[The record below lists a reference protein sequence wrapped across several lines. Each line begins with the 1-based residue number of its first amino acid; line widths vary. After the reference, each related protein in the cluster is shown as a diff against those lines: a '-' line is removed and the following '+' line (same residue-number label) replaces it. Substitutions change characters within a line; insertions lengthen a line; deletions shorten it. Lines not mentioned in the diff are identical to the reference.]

1 MIEIPVSKRSDV
13 RNFAII
19 AHIDH
24 GKTTLVDHMLR
35 QAGVFRANEAVPER
49 VMDNNDQE
57 RERGITIMAK
67 NTAIVY
73 RGVKMNIL
81 DTPGHADFGGEVE
94 RVLGLAD
101 GVILLVDAAEGPL
114 PQTRFVLS
122 KALEKKLPPL
132 VVINKIDRKDAR
144 PTEVLDEVLDLFIDL
159 SAHEEMLDF
168 PVLFAIA
175 REGIAKKSL
184 DDHSRTLEPLFEAI
198 LAHIPSPEDRRS
210 EPLQVL
216 IANTD
221 YDDYV
226 GTLGIGRIVCG
237 DIRVGQSLYRI
248 GRDQTPTLAKVMR
261 LYAFEGLSR
270 KEISSARSG
279 DLIAVAGIDELD
291 IGDTVVAAPET
302 PPLERIEVDPPT
314 IRMSFMVND
323 SPFAGTE
330 GKHVTSRK
338 LRDRLHKAAKQN
350 VALRV
355 ADGETPDRFEVSG
368 RGELQLAVLVETMR
382 REGYELQLGKPDV
395 VVREID
401 GKPHEPMERLSVD
414 VPEEFI
420 GVVTERLSERKGD
433 MIDLDRTPGGR
444 ARLTY
449 RIPSRGLIGFRSMF
463 LTQTRGLGVLNSI
476 VDGWSEWK
484 GAMARRPNGG
494 IVADRRGR
502 STPYALFHLQSRG
515 LYFVGPNVEVYEGM
529 VIGENS
535 RENDL
540 DVDITREKK
549 LVNFRSANKDDNT
562 ILVPPRPMTL
572 EQAME
577 FIDEDELIEVTPES
591 IRVRKRI
598 LASNRR
604 PKRVAREEE

>member
-1 MIEIPVSKRSDV
+1 MTQRLDV

-35 QAGVFRANEAVPER
+35 QAGVFRANEDVPER
-49 VMDNNDQE
+49 VMDSNEQE
-57 RERGITIMAK
+57 RERGITILAK
-67 NTAIVY
+67 NTAITY

-144 PTEVLDEVLDLFIDL
+144 PEEVLDEVLDLFIDL
-159 SAHEEMLDF
+159 GADEDALDF

-175 REGIAKKSL
+175 REGVAKKSL
-184 DDHSRTLEPLFEAI
+184 DDHSRNLEPLFESI
-198 LAHIPSPEDRRS
+198 LASVPSPLDRRD
-210 EPLQVL
+210 EPLQIL

-237 DIRVGQSLYRI
+237 EIRSGQALFRVNTQGPS
-248 GRDQTPTLAKVMR
+248 PAKVMR
-261 LYAFEGLSR
+261 LYGFEGLAK
-270 KEISSARSG
+270 KEIEVARSG
-279 DLIAVAGIDELD
+279 DLVAIAGIEELD
-291 IGDTVVAAPET
+291 IGDTVVATAET
-302 PPLERIEVDPPT
+302 PALPRIAVDPPT
-314 IRMSFMVND
+314 IRMSFLVND

-338 LRDRLHKAAKQN
+338 VRERLFKAAKQN
-350 VALRV
+350 VAIRV

-368 RGELQLAVLVETMR
+368 RGELQLAVLVEAMR
-382 REGYELQLGKPDV
+382 REGYELQLGKPEV
-395 VVREID
+395 VIREID
-401 GKPHEPMERLSVD
+401 GKFFEPMERLTID

-420 GVVTERLSERKGD
+420 GVVTERLADRKGE
-433 MIDLDRTPGGR
+433 MLDLSRTPGGR
-444 ARLTY
+444 AKLSY
-449 RIPSRGLIGFRSMF
+449 RIPSRGLIGFRSQF

-494 IVADRRGR
+494 IVADRKGR
-502 STPYALFHLQSRG
+502 TTPYALFHLQSRG
-515 LYFVGPNVEVYEGM
+515 VFFVGPNVDVYEGM
-529 VIGENS
+529 VVGENT

-540 DVDITREKK
+540 DVDVTREKK

-562 ILVPPRPMTL
+562 ILSPPRPMTL

-591 IRVRKRI
+591 IRLRKRI
-598 LASNRR
+598 LAGGRR
-604 PKRVAREEE
+604 PKRVAREE